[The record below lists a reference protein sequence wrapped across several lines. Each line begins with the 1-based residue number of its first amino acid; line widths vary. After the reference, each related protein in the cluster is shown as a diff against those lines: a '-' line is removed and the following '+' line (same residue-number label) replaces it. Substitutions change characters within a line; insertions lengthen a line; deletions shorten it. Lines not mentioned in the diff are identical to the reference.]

1 MEQTTA
7 INENC
12 IISSPFSALTTTLWA
27 HYNSSK
33 ICPQHPLIQS
43 IAGLISQFLGNI
55 LAMQRLSLSL
65 FRSRTHDYQTWSIIW
80 NHNHILEVILLLSID
95 WDLILISFLIQSNQS
110 WGTWYQVQLAF
121 WNVFSLKKCLHFRKN
136 TLYPLGPISPATCCT
151 GEVKFYFFPILT
163 KLHLPLQCEMFTLPK
178 VYKIM
183 KDTNQIRIWFGYFGI
198 WTYAHIQ
205 HCILFFQ
212 QQKLKLSSLM
222 QIPSF
227 LYFIISPRDWFC
239 FVFKSPVC
247 IHSFIPSLIHDTQFQ
262 FKSSKT
268 FSFKKDNVSTCH
280 QGSMAQIIPRG
291 AFPGER
297 KAI

>member
-12 IISSPFSALTTTLWA
+12 IISSPFPALTTTLWV

-43 IAGLISQFLGNI
+43 IAGLISQFNFLANI

-80 NHNHILEVILLLSID
+80 NRIHILEVILLLSID
-95 WDLILISFLIQSNQS
+95 WGLILISFPIQSNQS

-136 TLYPLGPISPATCCT
+136 TLYPLGPISPATCCA
-151 GEVKFYFFPILT
+151 GEVKFYFFPILS
-163 KLHLPLQCEMFTLPK
+163 KLNLPLECEIFTLPK

-183 KDTNQIRIWFGYFGI
+183 KDTN
-198 WTYAHIQ
+198 
-205 HCILFFQ
+205 
-212 QQKLKLSSLM
+212 
-222 QIPSF
+222 
-227 LYFIISPRDWFC
+227 
-239 FVFKSPVC
+239 
-247 IHSFIPSLIHDTQFQ
+247 
-262 FKSSKT
+262 
-268 FSFKKDNVSTCH
+268 
-280 QGSMAQIIPRG
+280 
-291 AFPGER
+291 
-297 KAI
+297 